1 MAIQSHPR
9 SQLNPAFNNPLRFSL
24 MATLAGVHD
33 ITFRQ
38 AREYLETTDPTLSK
52 HASALEELGL
62 VNVKKSFVGKKPQ
75 TRLSLTREGRQAWNA
90 HLTALRTI
98 AEGPDS
104 LPDDA

>member
-1 MAIQSHPR
+1 
-9 SQLNPAFNNPLRFSL
+9 

-52 HASALEELGL
+52 HSSALEELGL

-75 TRLSLTREGRQAWNA
+75 TRLSLTRRDARPGTPTSPPCAPSPKR
-90 HLTALRTI
+90 
-98 AEGPDS
+98 PDS